1 MVDSDRFRVD
11 QFSRASVEILENDL
25 WVWVGNET
33 FSTELFRHVEYI
45 VDLNDAKVRVEALK
59 SRQVRQDVTAP
70 SDITFSWAKLEFTCC
85 GSITFI
91 VDGNVVD
98 TVVWSAAEL
107 PDIVSDFDC
116 EAVVQV
122 TSHHEYFFS
131 KLIPFFDEHFAF
143 IKESCPGFFLVG
155 CVGFESSGATVGD
168 HEGNGGDDEEKVS
181 IAILHGFEQPFALGL
196 AQHGN
201 SFFAAV
207 AYIVHVPITTRID

>member
-1 MVDSDRFRVD
+1 M
-11 QFSRASVEILENDL
+11 
-25 WVWVGNET
+25 WVGNET

-59 SRQVRQDVTAP
+59 PRQVRQDVTAP

-116 EAVVQV
+116 KAIVQV

-131 KLIPFFDEHFAF
+131 QLIPFFDEHFAF
-143 IKESCPGFFLVG
+143 VKESCPGFFLVG
-155 CVGFESSGATVGD
+155 CVGFEPSGATVGD
-168 HEGNGGDDEEKVS
+168 HEGNGGDHEEKVS